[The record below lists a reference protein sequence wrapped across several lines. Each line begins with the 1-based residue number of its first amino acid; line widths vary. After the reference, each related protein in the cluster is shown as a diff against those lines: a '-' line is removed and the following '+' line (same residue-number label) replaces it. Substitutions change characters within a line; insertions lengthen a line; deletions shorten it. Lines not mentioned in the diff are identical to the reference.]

1 MRKLQ
6 LLLATSIT
14 LLMTTSCASIF
25 TKKTQEVN
33 FKGVPGTT
41 IIDKDKN
48 RVVTE
53 IGSNGFG
60 VGKFSR
66 QLGKKTIMA
75 TKDGYQS
82 KTYEMGVSVQP
93 WFFGNILIGGIPG
106 IAIDLATGKMMKY
119 RDKLIDV
126 TLIRDPQVKEEIEQ
140 QIAQPYPAEM
150 VMRENS
156 GATKME
162 DTVLRWYID
171 SDPRG
176 ARIFYRVISNAPNE
190 IKNTNESYMT
200 TTPFEETRGFSIPG
214 LTYENSRNVTIEIKV
229 SKRGY
234 EDQVKRYNVRQAL
247 DQQEI
252 SGFFELVEK

>member
-1 MRKLQ
+1 
-6 LLLATSIT
+6 
-14 LLMTTSCASIF
+14 MTTSCASIF

-190 IKNTNESYMT
+190 VKNTNESYMT
-200 TTPFEETRGFSIPG
+200 TTPF
-214 LTYENSRNVTIEIKV
+214 
-229 SKRGY
+229 
-234 EDQVKRYNVRQAL
+234 
-247 DQQEI
+247 
-252 SGFFELVEK
+252 